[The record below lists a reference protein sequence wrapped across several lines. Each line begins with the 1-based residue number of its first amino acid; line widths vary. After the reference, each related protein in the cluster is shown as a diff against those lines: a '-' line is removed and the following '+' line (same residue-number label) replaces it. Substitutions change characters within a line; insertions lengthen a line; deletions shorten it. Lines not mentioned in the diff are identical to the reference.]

1 MLLHTVHMNQ
11 NLIGFCS
18 YTENDENTLI
28 CKTIGILPEYQRMG
42 IAPAVVY
49 KMHADAIDSK
59 YNKMIYALVMD
70 DNRVKNMPA
79 PDVTTFRSYAS
90 YEFDL

>member
-1 MLLHTVHMNQ
+1 M
-11 NLIGFCS
+11 
-18 YTENDENTLI
+18 
-28 CKTIGILPEYQRMG
+28 TIP
-42 IAPAVVY
+42 
-49 KMHADAIDSK
+49 DSK